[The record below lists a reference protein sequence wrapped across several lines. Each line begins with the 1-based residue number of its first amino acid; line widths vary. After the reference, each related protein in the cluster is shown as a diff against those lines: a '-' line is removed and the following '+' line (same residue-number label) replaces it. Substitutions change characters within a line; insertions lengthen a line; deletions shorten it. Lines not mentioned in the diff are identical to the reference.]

1 MPASLQSAPP
11 STPPPTAGLFR
22 GGLRDLFEA
31 EHRTLRLF
39 PVIAEA
45 AESPGLQLVI
55 ERYLRQCGSRLQRL
69 EMILD
74 AFGERAGGGNTR
86 ALEELARIAELAI
99 AMEKRSLWRDVT
111 LLACVQ
117 AILQSKLEAVMSL
130 RALAARLEFFEAAE
144 VLHGSV
150 EEETRMDRDLAVLVQ
165 QVLAR
170 RDAPCRRPPAPV
182 AA

>member
-1 MPASLQSAPP
+1 MPACLQPVSAEPP
-11 STPPPTAGLFR
+11 IMGLFL

-45 AESPGLQLVI
+45 AESPDLQLVI
-55 ERYLRQCGSRLQRL
+55 ERYLRHCGSRLQRL

-74 AFGERAGGGNTR
+74 AFDKRPAGGNTR
-86 ALEELARIAELAI
+86 ALEELARIAELAV
-99 AMEKRSLWRDVT
+99 AMETRSLWRDVT

-117 AILQSKLEAVMSL
+117 AILQSKLEAAMSL
-130 RALAARLEFFEAAE
+130 RAWAARLEFFEAAE
-144 VLHGSV
+144 ILHESV

-170 RDAPCRRPPAPV
+170 RDAAVPRRPPAPV